1 MFKVNIL
8 TDEIWEPDK
17 GSQTDDKINKMLD
30 LYFRESNLYIDEDS
44 PKKKDNGEHIY
55 IDFVEFRNYKQDF
68 NKGKEIYPGKNNS
81 KPSDSSNTLF
91 YICVIYI
98 FAFYLTLIFI
108 PKTIG
113 YIIFLIIMF
122 LFGAFLNFLYV
133 AENELFVEYLDEKNL
148 KKLHKILNSKPNLEL
163 CLNND
168 KISIPFHSYADISG
182 ISFTK
187 DGNNEKIN
195 FEKINLDNKMF
206 LYFPV
211 KFLYFVDSTQQYF
224 KFLIIQ
230 FNKYCMFDSKR
241 GFEGIYK
248 KMYLKFYLTTKDKEV
263 IYKNDPMF
271 SKMYSSFNNRNL
283 KILIYLGIFTLLSP
297 IIVKIINSKYKRKIV
312 EIKKTV
318 SIKHNLENYL
328 KLDSLFPRITLSDQ
342 KLKREVGELI
352 SDKDSIQKEFI
363 QECNNLCEKIKRKI
377 EYYIDGEPCFF
388 PGFLADSHDLE
399 LERDGY
405 LTPFHSNSGFSQS
418 KNVYELKDFYKIYGR
433 KIEKILKRNPDDVF
447 QNFRQV
453 LSHDFDD
460 SFNYNVSMGSNNA
473 KGNKVIN
480 NNAQNLE
487 KPRILK
493 QVVYTEKTLTLK
505 IDINKHNVI
514 VNYTVK
520 LSDGR
525 NKNGKFQLEKKLG
538 GGGFEKLEEKVNVDW
553 TKSEI
558 YIPGCNDVIE
568 IVRKKR
574 GIKLS
579 GGDFEEIFETKI
591 NEDLLS
597 GFGSWIN
604 GNEWDKRTMNKFVK
618 PCNRNSTTNRF
629 MTK

>member
-1 MFKVNIL
+1 M
-8 TDEIWEPDK
+8 
-17 GSQTDDKINKMLD
+17 
-30 LYFRESNLYIDEDS
+30 
-44 PKKKDNGEHIY
+44 
-55 IDFVEFRNYKQDF
+55 
-68 NKGKEIYPGKNNS
+68 
-81 KPSDSSNTLF
+81 
-91 YICVIYI
+91 
-98 FAFYLTLIFI
+98 
-108 PKTIG
+108 
-113 YIIFLIIMF
+113 
-122 LFGAFLNFLYV
+122 
-133 AENELFVEYLDEKNL
+133 
-148 KKLHKILNSKPNLEL
+148 
-163 CLNND
+163 
-168 KISIPFHSYADISG
+168 
-182 ISFTK
+182 
-187 DGNNEKIN
+187 
-195 FEKINLDNKMF
+195 
-206 LYFPV
+206 
-211 KFLYFVDSTQQYF
+211 
-224 KFLIIQ
+224 
-230 FNKYCMFDSKR
+230 
-241 GFEGIYK
+241 
-248 KMYLKFYLTTKDKEV
+248 
-263 IYKNDPMF
+263 
-271 SKMYSSFNNRNL
+271 
-283 KILIYLGIFTLLSP
+283 
-297 IIVKIINSKYKRKIV
+297 
-312 EIKKTV
+312 
-318 SIKHNLENYL
+318 
-328 KLDSLFPRITLSDQ
+328 
-342 KLKREVGELI
+342 
-352 SDKDSIQKEFI
+352 
-363 QECNNLCEKIKRKI
+363 
-377 EYYIDGEPCFF
+377 
-388 PGFLADSHDLE
+388 
-399 LERDGY
+399 
-405 LTPFHSNSGFSQS
+405 
-418 KNVYELKDFYKIYGR
+418 
-433 KIEKILKRNPDDVF
+433 F

-618 PCNRNSTTNRF
+618 PCNRNSTT
-629 MTK
+629 K